1 MGRLVIIL
9 ILFQEAGMSFRGGVS
24 WFVTVVVGEHLDP
37 LAQSF
42 HVSSEVHERSQ
53 HQLHIV
59 SQLMVDSTAAAA
71 ALPFCLLVRL
81 FSIFLPPQKED
92 TIIWS
97 KQIVSPRPGTP
108 DTCKC

>member
-42 HVSSEVHERSQ
+42 HVSSEVHERS
-53 HQLHIV
+53 
-59 SQLMVDSTAAAA
+59 
-71 ALPFCLLVRL
+71 
-81 FSIFLPPQKED
+81 
-92 TIIWS
+92 
-97 KQIVSPRPGTP
+97 
-108 DTCKC
+108 